1 MKRDFQETVK
11 LKLEKLEK
19 SKTFDANMEVDVE
32 KSKYFGVCPVIRNN
46 TSYYI
51 NDFTEEHSLL
61 PGWKIKIID
70 YKDVTHKNGLRR
82 KKVFLTPHKRRN
94 ITTSL
99 GVLEYLRLQGKSR
112 KDLETIAEHMDV
124 NKTKFG
130 RLFNDYY
137 DDYLEKKKII
147 I

>member
-1 MKRDFQETVK
+1 MICINP
-11 LKLEKLEK
+11 
-19 SKTFDANMEVDVE
+19 SSG
-32 KSKYFGVCPVIRNN
+32 SKYFGVCPVIRNN

-94 ITTSL
+94 ISTSL
-99 GVLEYLRLQGKSR
+99 GVLEYLRLQGKSK
-112 KDLETIAEHMDV
+112 KDLEIIAEQLDV
-124 NKTKFG
+124 KKFKFEQ
-130 RLFNDYY
+130 LFNDYY
-137 DDYLEKKKII
+137 DKQA
-147 I
+147 